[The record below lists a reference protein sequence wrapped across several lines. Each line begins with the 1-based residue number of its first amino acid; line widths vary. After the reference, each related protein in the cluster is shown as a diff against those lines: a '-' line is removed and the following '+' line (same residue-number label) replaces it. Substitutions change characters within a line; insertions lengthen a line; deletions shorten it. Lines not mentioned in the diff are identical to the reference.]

1 MGQVH
6 WQTEFIY
13 SFKEKNLL
21 NPSYGPH
28 SLLGPDITL
37 IQKARKG
44 PYLHGPSAEG
54 KVKVEVVCSFT
65 AFFVC
70 LARSTDR
77 TSQV

>member
-13 SFKEKNLL
+13 SFKEKNIL

-28 SLLGPDITL
+28 SVLCPEITL
-37 IQKARKG
+37 VQKARKG
-44 PYLHGPSAEG
+44 PYLHGHSSEG
-54 KVKVEVVCSFT
+54 KVKMEVVCSFT

-70 LARSTDR
+70 LVRSTDR
-77 TSQV
+77 TSQL